1 MFSKSRTIVLVL
13 VLFLSLPSGFAA
25 AGQTLYQYS
34 TIDALLA
41 GLYDGDLTVAELKER
56 GGFGLG
62 TLNGIDGELIVL
74 DGEAYQAAAG
84 GAVTVPAGD
93 ALVPFATVVHFDAE
107 QQRHLKDI
115 HTLDGLN
122 DAIHALLPSENRF
135 YAVRIDGTF
144 HSVKTRAIAKQSPP
158 YKPLAEVVKEQVVT
172 TFDGRGTLIG
182 LYAPVFVKGV
192 NVPGFHWHYLAAD
205 RQGGGHV
212 LDCTFDVAVA
222 KLDVLRSFTVE
233 LPADRAFDD
242 IDLSGDKG
250 KELHA
255 VEKDPA
261 QGKR

>member
-1 MFSKSRTIVLVL
+1 MGIAMMAQLIS
-13 VLFLSLPSGFAA
+13 P
-25 AGQTLYQYS
+25 
-34 TIDALLA
+34 
-41 GLYDGDLTVAELKER
+41 GLR
-56 GGFGLG
+56 
-62 TLNGIDGELIVL
+62 
-74 DGEAYQAAAG
+74 
-84 GAVTVPAGD
+84 
-93 ALVPFATVVHFDAE
+93 FATVVHFDAE

>member
-1 MFSKSRTIVLVL
+1 MFPKPRTIVLVL

-25 AGQTLYQYS
+25 AGQTLFQYS

-41 GLYDGDLTVAELKER
+41 GLYDGDLTVAQLKER

-84 GAVTVPAGD
+84 GAVSVPAED
-93 ALVPFATVVHFDAE
+93 AQVPFATVVFFDVE
-107 QQRHLKDI
+107 QQTPLRSI
-115 HTLDGLN
+115 RTLDDLN
-122 DAIHALLPSENRF
+122 SAVRAQLSSENRF
-135 YAVRIDGTF
+135 CAIRIDGTF
-144 HSVKTRAIAKQSPP
+144 RSVKTRAIAKQSPP

-172 TFDGRGTLIG
+172 TFDGRGTLVG

-192 NVPGFHWHYLAAD
+192 NVPGFHWHFIAED

-212 LDCTFDVAVA
+212 LDCSFDAAVA
-222 KLDVLRSFTVE
+222 QLDMLHAFTVE
-233 LPADRAFDD
+233 LPADNAFDS
-242 IDLSGDKG
+242 LELGGDMG
-250 KELHA
+250 KALHA

-261 QGKR
+261 QGER

>member
-1 MFSKSRTIVLVL
+1 MFSNSRTIALVL
-13 VLFLSLPSGFAA
+13 ALFLSLSSGFAA

-41 GLYDGDLTVAELKER
+41 GLYDGDLTVAQLKAR

-74 DGEAYQAAAG
+74 DGEAYQASAG
-84 GAVTVPAGD
+84 GAVSVPAED
-93 ALVPFATVVHFDAE
+93 ALVPFATVVFFDVE
-107 QQRHLKDI
+107 QQAKLKGI
-115 HTLDGLN
+115 RTLDDLN
-122 DAIHALLPSENRF
+122 KAVYALLPSENRF
-135 YAVRIDGTF
+135 CAVRIDGTF

-182 LYAPVFVKGV
+182 LYAPVYVKGV
-192 NVPGFHWHYLAAD
+192 NVPGFHWHFLAED

-212 LDCTFDVAVA
+212 LDCTFDEAVA
-222 KLDVLRSFTVE
+222 KLDVLSSFTVE
-233 LPADRAFDD
+233 LPADSAFDSV
-242 IDLSGDKG
+242 DLSGDKG

-261 QGKR
+261 QGER